1 RPGRY
6 HPDRYGPGRLSPAP
20 LPVRRRHVWRA
31 RARGPGPASRALDH
45 APGCPRSACRARF
58 ANEILSPGERLLLCS
73 DGLWNY
79 APTPSALMALTSAF
93 SAATP
98 AITVCQALIKY
109 ANGAV
114 GRQNVFPAMSR
125 TPGAIRFP
133 GARIDQHRD
142 EILEELRIAGR
153 L

>member
-1 RPGRY
+1 
-6 HPDRYGPGRLSPAP
+6 
-20 LPVRRRHVWRA
+20 
-31 RARGPGPASRALDH
+31 
-45 APGCPRSACRARF
+45 
-58 ANEILSPGERLLLCS
+58 
-73 DGLWNY
+73 
-79 APTPSALMALTSAF
+79 MALTSAF

-109 ANGAV
+109 ANGAD

-153 L
+153 LPLLAEQGKGT